1 MAVQEIILGYGKF
14 FIDEQEIA
22 LTRGGGQ
29 FTVEREYRIIEAD
42 GMKAAGKDMIV
53 IDREQPKLTVN
64 ALSIFV
70 DADLTKYY
78 PAMKSEEVTPD
89 AGGTGIKITA
99 TDELVVSNNESTGD
113 YHTVK
118 WVGKTNKGKGVII
131 EIEDAVNLENI
142 DWSLIDKDEVLQTL
156 TYTGTADLDVK
167 QAKYSVTFVTTD

>member
-14 FIDEQEIA
+14 YIDEQEIA

-29 FTVEREYRIIEAD
+29 FVVEREYRIIEAD
-42 GMKAAGKDMIV
+42 GMKAAGKDMIM

-78 PAMKSEEVTPD
+78 PAMQSQTVSPD
-89 AGGTGIKITA
+89 GGGTGIEISAKPGLEISS
-99 TDELVVSNNESTGD
+99 EVNSND

-131 EIEDAVNLENI
+131 VIEDAVNLENI
-142 DWSLIDKDEVLQTL
+142 DWSLVDKDEVLQTL
-156 TYTGTADLDVK
+156 TYTGTADVDAK
-167 QAKYSVTFVTTD
+167 QAKYTVTFVTN

>member
-14 FIDEQEIA
+14 YIDEQEIA

-29 FTVEREYRIIEAD
+29 FTVEREYRVIEAD

-78 PAMKSEEVTPD
+78 PAMKSEQVTPD
-89 AGGTGIKITA
+89 GGGTGVEISAKPGLEISSE
-99 TDELVVSNNESTGD
+99 TDGD
-113 YHTVK
+113 YHKVK

-131 EIEDAVNLENI
+131 VIEDAVNLENI
-142 DWSLIDKDEVLQTL
+142 DWSLVDKDEVLQTL
-156 TYTGTADLDVK
+156 TYTGTADVDAK
-167 QAKYSVTFVTTD
+167 QAKYSVTFVTN